1 MKIGVALYMKLQHPA
16 WCHSHTVDTPFEPLS
31 AQALARLLTVAVFAN
46 RPGIY
51 ALACF
56 QMATVSFTMQDCAT
70 PSFVEDQVFRLIVLM
85 APGGSAP

>member
-16 WCHSHTVDTPFEPLS
+16 WYHSHIDDTPFEPLS
-31 AQALARLLTVAVFAN
+31 IQALARLLTVAVFAN

-56 QMATVSFTMQDCAT
+56 QMVTISFTVQDCAT
-70 PSFVEDQVFRLIVLM
+70 PSFVEDQVFRLIVLIT
-85 APGGSAP
+85 PGGSIP